1 MIKVEALWK
10 KEPVGNDI
18 CKKENNWALKV
29 CPI

>member
-18 CKKENNWALKV
+18 CKKENNWAL
-29 CPI
+29 